1 MHSALKRLTCVGVAL
16 AALSGGALAEVRIST
31 SNDPAAGLATEL
43 RSLLEAERAAL
54 QATAPSQLRPGAAPD
69 ESRRP
74 RGRPLLAGYDADWL
88 ETLPPAKGGP
98 EWQCL
103 AEALYF
109 EARGESLKGQ
119 FAVAEVILN
128 RVEAPTYP
136 GTVCGVVRQGTG
148 KRGACQFSYT
158 CDGRPEVV
166 ADTASWNRAGKIAR
180 LMLDGNDRP
189 LTGGATHFHTAAV
202 RPVWARIFDQTAR
215 IGAHL
220 FYRQPGTAPAFGQ
233 RTAAA
238 SSKGA
243 RDTARAATL
252 RGSVRL
258 DMGL

>member
-1 MHSALKRLTCVGVAL
+1 MTRILTLVLC
-16 AALSGGALAEVRIST
+16 SGLMLMAQGSGARAEVRISL
-31 SNDPAAGLATEL
+31 SNDPTAGFAAEL
-43 RSLLEAERAAL
+43 RALLEGERAAL
-54 QATAPSQLRPGAAPD
+54 QAAAPSQLLPGAAPST
-69 ESRRP
+69 SRRP
-74 RGRPLLAGYDADWL
+74 RSRPMVVAYDHGWLA
-88 ETLPPAKGGP
+88 TLPPAKGGP

-128 RVEAPTYP
+128 RVEAPNYP

-148 KRGACQFSYT
+148 QRGACQFSYT

-166 ADTASWNRAGKIAR
+166 SDPASWDRAGKIAR
-180 LMLDGNDRP
+180 MMLDSKDRP
-189 LTGGATHFHTAAV
+189 LTGGATHFHTTAV
-202 RPVWARIFDQTAR
+202 RPVWSRVFAQTAR

-220 FYRQPGTAPAFGQ
+220 FYRQPGTAPGFGK
-233 RTAAA
+233 RTAGT
-238 SSKGA
+238 STKSPK
-243 RDTARAATL
+243 DTARAAAL